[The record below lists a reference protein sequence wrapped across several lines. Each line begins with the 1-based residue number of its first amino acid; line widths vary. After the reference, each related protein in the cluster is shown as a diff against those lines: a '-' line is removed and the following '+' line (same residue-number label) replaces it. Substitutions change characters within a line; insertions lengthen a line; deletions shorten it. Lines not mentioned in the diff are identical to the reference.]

1 MKKRLLIVDGDL
13 AVGPSLYAQLSNS
26 QWLEVCGQ
34 AATIE
39 ETWRLLGERKPD
51 LVLLGSVQEVER
63 GVLCQQLRLAHPHL
77 SFIAASTPAE
87 LMWEPFWRNLGMWVV
102 GKPVQAEQLEVLA
115 MQLSSM
121 PVQSLSSPLSAG
133 RGQAGGTGMMGDSP
147 GTGVI
152 GAGGPGAGSFGTGMG
167 GHGNGSLGIPM
178 GATATGEALSAHGSS
193 GGLSHAGPQGMQSSH
208 TSAVA
213 EAKPE
218 PPYSAGLGFSP
229 SKKRLMTVYGP
240 KGGVGKTFLS
250 RELAIYFAQRKDGVS
265 PRKVLA
271 VDFNLDLGTFATAL
285 NLPRSPNIYTW
296 VQDIDRRLRDWLL
309 SHGRE
314 PEQLSQEEWQTYI
327 EAVQLSPEEV
337 DRHVVIHE
345 ASGLH
350 VLTSPRDIRNSFDIK
365 DYHLYLILDAL
376 KRSRYD
382 LILIDTAP
390 DTTDA
395 TIQALFFAEQVI
407 MVGNPVVDSIEN
419 IQRILKLLREA
430 DYPEERIQL
439 CMNRLQRK
447 EMFTLD
453 EIRAYFQLHPSKKI
467 FAIPDDQEVKK
478 SINTGNPVM
487 LHPGKLAAKDAIEA
501 LGKALIP
508 VDEEAEGSPK
518 RKGKERT
525 SLWKWLK
532 S

>member
-1 MKKRLLIVDGDL
+1 MKKRLLIIDDDP
-13 AVGPSLYAQLSNS
+13 AVGTLLQTQLGGS

-34 AATIE
+34 TASVE
-39 ETWRLLGERKPD
+39 DTWRALDEEKMD
-51 LVLLGSVQEVER
+51 MVLLGGVREVER
-63 GVLCQQLRLAHPHL
+63 GVLCQQLRLSFPHL
-77 SFIAASTPAE
+77 HFIAACTSTE
-87 LMWEPFWRNLGMWVV
+87 LMWEPFWRNLGMWVI
-102 GKPVQAEQLEVLA
+102 GKPIQPGQLEVLA
-115 MQLSSM
+115 MQLSSLSTPPSLPPINKSGM
-121 PVQSLSSPLSAG
+121 GASGISGQVSSVSEPYTQSHGFVAPVAPAAPGQAPVLPGQSLAGGTVSS
-133 RGQAGGTGMMGDSP
+133 GGTGMP
-147 GTGVI
+147 LTF
-152 GAGGPGAGSFGTGMG
+152 P
-167 GHGNGSLGIPM
+167 
-178 GATATGEALSAHGSS
+178 
-193 GGLSHAGPQGMQSSH
+193 
-208 TSAVA
+208 AVA
-213 EAKPE
+213 EARPE
-218 PPYSAGLGFSP
+218 PPYKADSNGVQRAS
-229 SKKRLMTVYGP
+229 KRLMTVYGP

-250 RELAIYFAQRKDGVS
+250 RELAIYFAQRKNGDT
-265 PRKVLA
+265 PLKVLA

-285 NLPRSPNIYTW
+285 NLSRTPNLYTW
-296 VQDIDRRLRDWLL
+296 VQDIDRRLRDWIR

-314 PEQLSQEEWQTYI
+314 PDELNQQEWQEYI
-327 EAVQLSPEEV
+327 EAVQLSPQEV
-337 DRHVVIHE
+337 DNHIVVHE

-350 VLTSPRDIRNSFDIK
+350 VLTSPRDIRNSFEIK

-376 KRSRYD
+376 KHSGYD
-382 LILIDTAP
+382 VILIDTAP

-430 DYPEERIQL
+430 EYPEERIQL

-487 LHPGKLAAKDAIEA
+487 LHPGKLAAKDAIIE
-501 LGKALIP
+501 LGKALLP
-508 VDEEAEGSPK
+508 EQEGNGDSLK
-518 RKGKERT
+518 RKEKGRS

-532 S
+532 R